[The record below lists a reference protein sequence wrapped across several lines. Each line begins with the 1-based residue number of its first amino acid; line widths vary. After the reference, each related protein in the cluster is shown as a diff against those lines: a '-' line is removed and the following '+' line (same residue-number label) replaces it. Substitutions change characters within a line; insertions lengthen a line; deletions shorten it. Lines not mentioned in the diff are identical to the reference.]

1 MTVDRAAVLDALR
14 EASAEGFA
22 TSKQVAAVLG
32 IKGASPLIRTVR
44 KELEVMARQGR
55 IEAEVNPVVG
65 KRFRYVEEPSG
76 PAGIVARMERRAKA
90 VEDEEPDESP
100 EESEDEAESPEEPE
114 EEPDEES
121 EEESEDEDDRPRLV
135 RRSLPTATH
144 RVLRVLSDGKARTL
158 KELKGYGVSSTT
170 LKPMREEGL
179 VLSEPDGYRITDD
192 GLRGLSE
199 IEEDWPQ
206 LKDSVYEYEEYVEF
220 DRPRPKGR
228 MPTTVHAMLC
238 ALADG
243 RPRRAKDL
251 MAAGIGEKTHGT
263 VYQHG
268 WCERTGLGYAITD
281 AGRARL
287 DEIERDWPELRAKGR
302 DSAVPAAEEPVPAP
316 KAEKLPFPQ
325 PGDGPLMYLVGEDG
339 SQCWMN
345 TRGEYFAV
353 GDHIDQACGLA
364 NPDPK
369 PDDPPMT
376 EAENAV
382 VEGVEAVTVYR
393 LTLRTAR
400 GVRTVDVSDP
410 YVIGKADATAF
421 LVGMA
426 ARVRTVGG
434 RVQIGHIVD
443 DEWRDAL

>member
-1 MTVDRAAVLDALR
+1 MTVDRDAVLDALR

-55 IEAEVNPVVG
+55 IETEVHPTIG
-65 KRFRYVEEPSG
+65 KRFRYVEEPDG
-76 PAGIVARMERRAKA
+76 IDGIVARMERRAKA
-90 VEDEEPDESP
+90 VEDGVVPDEDEDGP
-100 EESEDEAESPEEPE
+100 EEESPEEPE
-114 EEPDEES
+114 EESES
-121 EEESEDEDDRPRLV
+121 EADRPRLV

-158 KELKGYGVSSTT
+158 KELKGFGVSSTT

-206 LKDSVYEYEEYVEF
+206 LRDSVYEYEEYEEF
-220 DRPRPKGR
+220 ERPRPKGR
-228 MPTTVHAMLC
+228 MPTTVHAMLR

-268 WCERTGLGYAITD
+268 WCERTSEGYAITD

-287 DEIERDWPELRAKGR
+287 GEIERDWPELRAKGR
-302 DSAVPAAEEPVPAP
+302 DVPAPAAEEPVPAP
-316 KAEKLPFPQ
+316 KAEPVSEPVQKVEQLP
-325 PGDGPLMYLVGEDG
+325 GYDGPDPL
-339 SQCWMN
+339 
-345 TRGEYFAV
+345 
-353 GDHIDQACGLA
+353 
-364 NPDPK
+364 PDE
-369 PDDPPMT
+369 PPMT

-382 VEGVEAVTVYR
+382 VEGVESVTVYR

-410 YVIGKADATAF
+410 YVIGKADASDF
-421 LVGMA
+421 LVGKA

-443 DEWRDAL
+443 DDWRDAL

>member
-65 KRFRYVEEPSG
+65 KRFRYVEEPDG
-76 PAGIVARMERRAKA
+76 IDGIVARMERRAKA
-90 VEDEEPDESP
+90 VEDGVVPDEDEEPDESP
-100 EESEDEAESPEEPE
+100 EEPEDEDGPEEPE
-114 EEPDEES
+114 QEP
-121 EEESEDEDDRPRLV
+121 DRPRLV

-144 RVLRVLSDGKARTL
+144 RVLRVLSDGRARTL

-206 LKDSVYEYEEYVEF
+206 LRDAVYDYQEYVEF

-281 AGRARL
+281 SGRARL
-287 DEIERDWPELRAKGR
+287 GEIERDWPELRAKGR
-302 DSAVPAAEEPVPAP
+302 DVPVPAAEEQEPAP
-316 KAEKLPFPQ
+316 KAEPVPEPVQ
-325 PGDGPLMYLVGEDG
+325 IPNESPGYDGP
-339 SQCWMN
+339 
-345 TRGEYFAV
+345 
-353 GDHIDQACGLA
+353 
-364 NPDPK
+364 DPL
-369 PDDPPMT
+369 PDDPPMS

-382 VEGVEAVTVYR
+382 VEGVESVTVYR

-410 YVIGKADATAF
+410 YVIGKADASDF
-421 LVGMA
+421 LVGKA

-443 DEWRDAL
+443 DDWRDAL

>member
-1 MTVDRAAVLDALR
+1 MTVDRDAVLDALR

-55 IEAEVNPVVG
+55 IETEVHPTIG
-65 KRFRYVEEPSG
+65 KRFRYVEEPDG
-76 PAGIVARMERRAKA
+76 IDGIVARMERRAKA
-90 VEDEEPDESP
+90 VEDGVVPDEDEEPAEEPEENYGEEDETP
-100 EESEDEAESPEEPE
+100 EESSEDGPEEPE
-114 EEPDEES
+114 QEP
-121 EEESEDEDDRPRLV
+121 DRPRLV

-158 KELKGYGVSSTT
+158 KELKGFGVSSTT

-179 VLSEPDGYRITDD
+179 VLSGPDGYRITDD

-206 LKDSVYEYEEYVEF
+206 LRDAVYDYQEYEEF

-268 WCERTGLGYAITD
+268 WCERTALGYAITD

-302 DSAVPAAEEPVPAP
+302 DSAVPAAEEQEQEP
-316 KAEKLPFPQ
+316 KAEPVSEPVRIPNES
-325 PGDGPLMYLVGEDG
+325 PGYDGP
-339 SQCWMN
+339 
-345 TRGEYFAV
+345 
-353 GDHIDQACGLA
+353 
-364 NPDPK
+364 DPI
-369 PDDPPMT
+369 PDDPPMG

-410 YVIGKADATAF
+410 YVIGKADAADF

-434 RVQIGHIVD
+434 RVQVGHIVD
-443 DEWRDAL
+443 DDWRDAA

>member
-1 MTVDRAAVLDALR
+1 MTVDRDAVLDALR

-22 TSKQVAAVLG
+22 TSKQVAAALG

-65 KRFRYVEEPSG
+65 KRFRYIDEPSG

-90 VEDEEPDESP
+90 VEDGVVPDED
-100 EESEDEAESPEEPE
+100 EDGTEAEDGTEEEPE
-114 EEPDEES
+114 A
-121 EEESEDEDDRPRLV
+121 EDDRPRLV

-144 RVLRVLSDGKARTL
+144 RVLKVLSDGKARTL

-206 LKDSVYEYEEYVEF
+206 LRDAVYDYSEYEEF

-228 MPTTVHAMLC
+228 MPTTVHAMLR

-287 DEIERDWPELRAKGR
+287 DEIERDWPELRAKGG
-302 DSAVPAAEEPVPAP
+302 DVPVPVAEEPVPAP
-316 KAEKLPFPQ
+316 KAEPEPEPVQKVEQLP
-325 PGDGPLMYLVGEDG
+325 GYDGP
-339 SQCWMN
+339 
-345 TRGEYFAV
+345 
-353 GDHIDQACGLA
+353 
-364 NPDPK
+364 DPL
-369 PDDPPMT
+369 PDDPPIG

-434 RVQIGHIVD
+434 RVQVGHIVD
-443 DEWRDAL
+443 DEWRDAQ

>member
-55 IEAEVNPVVG
+55 IETEVHPTIG

-90 VEDEEPDESP
+90 VEDGVVPD
-100 EESEDEAESPEEPE
+100 EDEAP
-114 EEPDEES
+114 EES
-121 EEESEDEDDRPRLV
+121 EEESDEEPEDEDGPEPDQEPDRPRLV

-179 VLSEPDGYRITDD
+179 VLSGPDGYRITDD

-206 LKDSVYEYEEYVEF
+206 LKDSVYEYEEYEEF

-251 MAAGIGEKTHGT
+251 MAAGIGEKTHGA

-268 WCERTGLGYAITD
+268 WCERTALGYAITD

-302 DSAVPAAEEPVPAP
+302 DIPVPAAEEQEPKMETMPAAESVPA
-316 KAEKLPFPQ
+316 
-325 PGDGPLMYLVGEDG
+325 GYDGPDP
-339 SQCWMN
+339 
-345 TRGEYFAV
+345 
-353 GDHIDQACGLA
+353 I
-364 NPDPK
+364 PDE
-369 PDDPPMT
+369 PPMT

-434 RVQIGHIVD
+434 RVQVGHIVD
-443 DEWRDAL
+443 DEWRDAA

>member
-65 KRFRYVEEPSG
+65 KRFRYVEEPDG
-76 PAGIVARMERRAKA
+76 IDGIVARMERRAKA
-90 VEDEEPDESP
+90 VEDGVVPDEDEEPDESP
-100 EESEDEAESPEEPE
+100 EEPEDEDGPEEPE
-114 EEPDEES
+114 QEP
-121 EEESEDEDDRPRLV
+121 DRPRLV

-158 KELKGYGVSSTT
+158 KELKGFGVSSTT

-206 LKDSVYEYEEYVEF
+206 LKDAVYDYQEYEEF

-287 DEIERDWPELRAKGR
+287 GEIERDWPELRAKGR
-302 DSAVPAAEEPVPAP
+302 DVPVPAAEEPVPAP
-316 KAEKLPFPQ
+316 KAEPEPEPVQKVEQ
-325 PGDGPLMYLVGEDG
+325 SPGYDGP
-339 SQCWMN
+339 
-345 TRGEYFAV
+345 
-353 GDHIDQACGLA
+353 
-364 NPDPK
+364 DPL

-382 VEGVEAVTVYR
+382 VEGIEAVTVYR

-410 YVIGKADATAF
+410 YVIGQADASDF
-421 LVGMA
+421 LVGKA

-443 DEWRDAL
+443 DVWRDAL

>member
-22 TSKQVAAVLG
+22 TSKQVAAALG
-32 IKGASPLIRTVR
+32 IKGVSPLIRTVR

-65 KRFRYVEEPSG
+65 KRFRYVEEPDG
-76 PAGIVARMERRAKA
+76 IDGIVARMERRAKA
-90 VEDEEPDESP
+90 VEDGVVPDEDEEPDESP
-100 EESEDEAESPEEPE
+100 EEPEDEDGPEEPE
-114 EEPDEES
+114 QEP
-121 EEESEDEDDRPRLV
+121 DRPRLV

-144 RVLRVLSDGKARTL
+144 RVLKVLSDGKARTL
-158 KELKGYGVSSTT
+158 KELKGFGVSSTT

-206 LKDSVYEYEEYVEF
+206 LRDAVYDYQEYEEF

-228 MPTTVHAMLC
+228 MPTTVHAMLR
-238 ALADG
+238 ALVDG

-287 DEIERDWPELRAKGR
+287 GEIERDWPELRAKGR
-302 DSAVPAAEEPVPAP
+302 DVPVPAAEEPVPAP
-316 KAEKLPFPQ
+316 KAEPEPEPVQKVEQLP
-325 PGDGPLMYLVGEDG
+325 GYDGP
-339 SQCWMN
+339 
-345 TRGEYFAV
+345 
-353 GDHIDQACGLA
+353 
-364 NPDPK
+364 DPL

-382 VEGVEAVTVYR
+382 VEGVESVTVYR

-410 YVIGKADATAF
+410 YVIGQADASDF
-421 LVGMA
+421 LGGK
-426 ARVRTVGG
+426 ARKRK
-434 RVQIGHIVD
+434 R
-443 DEWRDAL
+443 

>member
-32 IKGASPLIRTVR
+32 IKGASPLIKTVR
-44 KELEVMARQGR
+44 KELEVMVRQGR

-90 VEDEEPDESP
+90 VEDGVVPDED
-100 EESEDEAESPEEPE
+100 EDESPEEPE
-114 EEPDEES
+114 EEP
-121 EEESEDEDDRPRLV
+121 EEESDPEDETEERPRLV

-144 RVLRVLSDGKARTL
+144 RVLKVLSDGKARTL
-158 KELKGYGVSSTT
+158 KELKGFGVSSTT

-206 LKDSVYEYEEYVEF
+206 LRDAVYDYQEYEEYE
-220 DRPRPKGR
+220 RPRPKGR
-228 MPTTVHAMLC
+228 MPTAVHAMLC

-268 WCERTGLGYAITD
+268 WCERTSEGYSITD

-302 DSAVPAAEEPVPAP
+302 DVVVPASEPAP
-316 KAEKLPFPQ
+316 KAEPEPEPVQKVERSPEPEEWF
-325 PGDGPLMYLVGEDG
+325 DEDD
-339 SQCWMN
+339 
-345 TRGEYFAV
+345 RLIP
-353 GDHIDQACGLA
+353 DHVKVEGV
-364 NPDPK
+364 DPV
-369 PDDPPMT
+369 PDDPPMS

-382 VEGVEAVTVYR
+382 VVDLATVYR
-393 LTLRTAR
+393 LTLRTSS
-400 GVRTVDVSDP
+400 GRTVVDVPACDEE
-410 YVIGKADATAF
+410 VMTGVLGRMRTMCDA
-421 LVGMA
+421 VGRA
-426 ARVRTVGG
+426 VRVRTVAGE
-434 RVQIGHIVD
+434 VQIGHIVD
-443 DEWRDAL
+443 DVWRFAR

>member
-55 IEAEVNPVVG
+55 IETEVHPTIG
-65 KRFRYVEEPSG
+65 KRFRYVEEPDG
-76 PAGIVARMERRAKA
+76 IDGIVARMERRAKA
-90 VEDEEPDESP
+90 VEDGVVPDEDEAPEESDGPEDESP
-100 EESEDEAESPEEPE
+100 EESDGPEEPGQ
-114 EEPDEES
+114 EP
-121 EEESEDEDDRPRLV
+121 DRPRLV

-144 RVLRVLSDGKARTL
+144 RVLKVLSDGKARTL

-179 VLSEPDGYRITDD
+179 VLSEPEGYRITDD

-206 LKDSVYEYEEYVEF
+206 LRDAVYDYQEYEEF

-268 WCERTGLGYAITD
+268 WCERTAMGYAITD

-287 DEIERDWPELRAKGR
+287 GEIERDWPELRAKGR
-302 DSAVPAAEEPVPAP
+302 DSAVPVAEEPAP
-316 KAEKLPFPQ
+316 EPEPVRIPNELP
-325 PGDGPLMYLVGEDG
+325 GCDGP
-339 SQCWMN
+339 
-345 TRGEYFAV
+345 
-353 GDHIDQACGLA
+353 
-364 NPDPK
+364 DPI
-369 PDDPPMT
+369 PDDPPMS

-382 VEGVEAVTVYR
+382 VEGIEAVTVYR

-410 YVIGKADATAF
+410 YVIGKADASDF
-421 LVGMA
+421 LVGKA

-434 RVQIGHIVD
+434 RVQVGHIVD
-443 DEWRDAL
+443 DDWRDAQ